1 MPQAA
6 SAAAPFPDT
15 QLYAT
20 VSGSA
25 TIYAVDRTTGAATPA
40 LTSPGNVTGLNQIGI
55 SGDGDKLILTN
66 STNVYE
72 YTASTSSWDTVLRST
87 APSVANQMGGVDPK
101 SGRFFFGGQV
111 SGVPTQFTFTSYD
124 PTTNTIAQ
132 SPVSVSVS
140 NAPGGNGD
148 LAFDRQGNL
157 YFVSSSASS
166 AQLYR
171 VDAAALGGGST
182 TATPVGPT
190 ITPAAALTSLA
201 FGDDGYLY
209 IAGSGANTFLQV
221 NPVTGATVAQRT
233 IAENGTSLTVTD
245 LGSRAVPS
253 TGQSGGGFT
262 DGRAKPGD
270 ELTTTIGGGGITS
283 NNTATTAPGKDT
295 VTVGPIILLPGDSY
309 TVTQTPGNAGTDPNA
324 YDTSYVCTNLVD
336 NSVVSSGKGTT
347 APFTVPAAGG
357 DVRCVFSNPLK
368 PVVKDTSSTGNTAGQ
383 PATVDPLQGSVG
395 DIDPKTVEL
404 TSNGPG
410 STVSDGGKTLTVPG
424 QGVWTVDPNTGAVT
438 FTPEA
443 GFTKNPTPVTYTVD
457 DTRGNQTEGKV
468 SVTYTGSAQ
477 SDTGTT
483 DQGAPTTIGV
493 LDNDKG
499 GTVASSVVFPT
510 AGQPSGA
517 TVSNGGKTLTVP
529 GEGVYTIDPT
539 TGAVTFTPDPAF
551 RGTASSVT
559 YQVADA
565 EGATTTA
572 PITVTVNAVS
582 PRAVNDTA
590 STGQNTPVTVDVVGN
605 DKPGV
610 DNGTP
615 LDRKSVVFPT
625 AGQPT
630 GATVSDGGKKLTV
643 PGQGVYT
650 IDPDTGKI
658 TFAADPAFRGTAS
671 PVTYQV
677 ADVDGSTASS
687 TVTITVDAA
696 APAAVADTDTT
707 PQNTPVGVAVLGNDK
722 PGVENGTPL
731 DPTSVVFTVADQPVG
746 ATVTDGGRTLTVPG
760 QGVYTVAPATGVVTF
775 TPQQGYAGTASAVTY
790 QVSDTGGQ
798 TATATI
804 TITVTP
810 VAPTAHDDSAQTP
823 RDTPVTVAVLGN
835 DTAGNAATPI
845 DATKTRLLDAGRNP
859 VTDLKVAD
867 VGSFAV
873 DPATGKVTFTPVTG
887 YSGTVTVP
895 YRIVDIDGGTSDA
908 ILTIV
913 VGTPPTAQDD
923 SKTGTPGAVVTVD
936 VIGNDKPGSTPIDPS
951 SVRLVDPTSG
961 ALVTTVTVPN
971 EGTYV
976 AHPDGTITFT
986 PVPGFSGT
994 SSITYSVA
1002 GVDGSR
1008 AVAKLTVTVPAAPA
1022 LAITGGALAWPAVLV
1037 GVVLLAGGAWL
1048 LVIRRRR
1055 SRTAD

>member
-1 MPQAA
+1 MFDTHGARSRRRPFRLLTGSAIAALVAGGAVLVPQAA

-643 PGQGVYT
+643 PGEGVYTTDPDTGKVTFAPAQGFTGTATAVTYQVADTGGKTATATLTVTVDPVSPTAAPATGSVTQGGSVTVDELSKDTPGNAATPLDPKSVIFPTAGQPVGATVSDGGKKLTVPGQGVYT

-859 VTDLKVAD
+859 VTDLK
-867 VGSFAV
+867 
-873 DPATGKVTFTPVTG
+873 
-887 YSGTVTVP
+887 
-895 YRIVDIDGGTSDA
+895 
-908 ILTIV
+908 
-913 VGTPPTAQDD
+913 
-923 SKTGTPGAVVTVD
+923 
-936 VIGNDKPGSTPIDPS
+936 
-951 SVRLVDPTSG
+951 
-961 ALVTTVTVPN
+961 
-971 EGTYV
+971 
-976 AHPDGTITFT
+976 
-986 PVPGFSGT
+986 
-994 SSITYSVA
+994 
-1002 GVDGSR
+1002 
-1008 AVAKLTVTVPAAPA
+1008 
-1022 LAITGGALAWPAVLV
+1022 
-1037 GVVLLAGGAWL
+1037 
-1048 LVIRRRR
+1048 
-1055 SRTAD
+1055 